1 MLLRLLLAVSVVLV
15 YLMLDMPTKRVAAK
29 SVRERTSNWTNAL
42 DETMLRILKQEYML
56 GNYVAGQFTND
67 AWTQIVS
74 AFNLQT
80 GLTYTKA
87 HIKNRLK
94 VLKKSFSLY
103 HTLATKSGWGWDPD
117 RNMLIIGDLSDWE
130 DMIEANPQYAKC
142 KDRPFPAFAIL
153 ELLCA
158 NTTIAKHQDKT
169 VLDTND
175 RDNSSNTS
183 HDVSSSSN
191 PRKRKRTVPKAIPEP
206 VQTGRRRPKI
216 AKERLRYENAAGLR
230 VYSIEDCI
238 DKLETL
244 PNISSEAFLSACE
257 AFKDEHDRS
266 IFMRLNGPLL
276 NMWIDRQ
283 VAKHSISA
291 VQAVLPAQQQST

>member
-1 MLLRLLLAVSVVLV
+1 
-15 YLMLDMPTKRVAAK
+15 MPTKRVAAK
-29 SVRERTSNWTNAL
+29 SVRERTSNWTNGL
-42 DETMLRILKQEYML
+42 DETMLRILKQEYTL
-56 GNYVAGQFTND
+56 GNYVGGQFTND
-67 AWTQIVS
+67 AWTQIV
-74 AFNLQT
+74 ATFNLQT

-94 VLKKSFSLY
+94 VLKKSFLLY

-117 RNMLIIGDLSDWE
+117 RNMLIVGDLSDWE

-142 KDRPFPAFAIL
+142 KDRPFPAFGIL

-158 NTTIAKHQDKT
+158 STSIGKHQDKT
-169 VLDTND
+169 TLDIRC

-183 HDVSSSSN
+183 HDISSSSSHG
-191 PRKRKRTVPKAIPEP
+191 KRKRTGVFRPTLEP
-206 VQTGRRRPKI
+206 VETARWRSRI
-216 AKERLRYENAAGLR
+216 TKEQLNCENAARPR

-238 DKLETL
+238 DKLETV

-257 AFKDEHDRS
+257 AFKDENDRS
-266 IFMRLNGPLL
+266 IFMRLNGSLL

-283 VAKHSISA
+283 VAKHTISV
-291 VQAVLPAQQQST
+291 VQVVVPSQQNSP